1 MSFDAPA
8 DPQMLDTRYLALEVA
23 ESDDADSFLASSST
37 GSPAVDP
44 AKRVYKIPSYKNSAE
59 DENQW
64 SFGLARSPTSK
75 TRPVGRAIEN
85 DENHSKRS
93 STGSSLKQLFNK
105 IDIND
110 TTRSSNKE
118 NASQVQQS
126 ENRIPSP
133 KRLLKQS
140 HTKVTNAKFRTPLR
154 PISNQSTLSRDER
167 IRDFGL
173 VNPRSGDNSKWR
185 SPNSDKRASSHVH
198 SPSVTSIDSFSS
210 SVSSSKWKFWK
221 NDNLLSRSLSSRSI
235 NVQAPNAAQSKPT
248 NQLHKKSSIA
258 SFQNSIFGSG
268 NHTQKKRDSGFVM
281 PDHQSTKE
289 LNHKHSSSNLSFRSL
304 KHKTSHSSLNKL
316 KIRRK
321 GNTQELNDQAKST
334 CQISLPVPDQVSKD
348 KIQLK
353 LKNSTSL
360 ASLSSEITPINTLD
374 YNDSILQQILQLCDV
389 SYILHDLSEA
399 QSLNLIMLNSN
410 SVQLSH
416 NFWKTY
422 HNDTQASIICKKIS
436 LGTLSDLTTSNL
448 ISLHELKSLRFL
460 QGTTGVAHLL
470 QAYIMPS
477 DQTRDDHDLVL
488 YLFFKDHG
496 TPLSGCPK
504 IDYRQALSI
513 FWQCVSILYVAESK
527 FQFEHRNLTLDHIL
541 VDSRGNV
548 TLIDL
553 KCCRFVSI
561 NTNKAFYTRL
571 DHHFFFQ
578 GQGNLQFEIYES
590 MRSLLSQPT
599 SWATFEPRTNLLW
612 LYYLSMNLLKMAR
625 NSGGSRV
632 SNHEESILIKLAH
645 LLDPARRQSSKI
657 FKRKDPSIRTCG
669 DLLSSRQQIM
679 Q

>member
-1 MSFDAPA
+1 MSFDTPA
-8 DPQMLDTRYLALEVA
+8 DSQILGTRYLALEVA
-23 ESDDADSFLASSST
+23 ESDDADSLLASSST

-44 AKRVYKIPSYKNSAE
+44 AKRVYKIPSYKSSIE

-64 SFGLARSPTSK
+64 SLGLARSPASK
-75 TRPVGRAIEN
+75 ARPAGRSIEN
-85 DENHSKRS
+85 EENHSKRS

-110 TTRSSNKE
+110 TIHSSNKE
-118 NASQVQQS
+118 NTSQVQLS

-133 KRLLKQS
+133 SKRLLKQS
-140 HTKVTNAKFRTPLR
+140 HTKVANSKFRTPLR
-154 PISNQSTLSRDER
+154 PISDQSTLSRDEG

-173 VNPRSGDNSKWR
+173 LNSRSGDNWR

-198 SPSVTSIDSFSS
+198 SPSITSIDSFSS
-210 SVSSSKWKFWK
+210 SVSSPKWKFWK

-235 NVQAPNAAQSKPT
+235 NVQASDSARSQTT
-248 NQLHKKSSIA
+248 NQLQKKSSIS

-268 NHTQKKRDSGFVM
+268 NHTQKKRDSGFIM

-321 GNTQELNDQAKST
+321 GNTQESNGQAKSA
-334 CQISLPVPDQVSKD
+334 CQISLPVPDQVSRD
-348 KIQLK
+348 KMQLK

-389 SYILHDLSEA
+389 SYILHDLFEA

-410 SVQLSH
+410 SVQLSR

-422 HNDTQASIICKKIS
+422 YSDTQASIICKKIS
-436 LGTLSDLTTSNL
+436 LGTLSDLTTSNF

-477 DQTRDDHDLVL
+477 DQNKGDQALVFL

-496 TPLSGCPK
+496 TPLSRCPK
-504 IDYRQALSI
+504 IDYCQALSI
-513 FWQCVSILYVAESK
+513 FWQCASILYVTESK

-541 VDSRGNV
+541 VDPRGNV

-553 KCCRFVSI
+553 KCCRFVSV

-571 DHHFFFQ
+571 DHPFFFQ
-578 GQGNLQFEIYES
+578 GQGNLQFEMYES

-612 LYYLSMNLLKMAR
+612 LYYVSINLLKMGR
-625 NSGGSRV
+625 KSGGSHV
-632 SNHEESILIKLAH
+632 SNHEESVLIKLAH
-645 LLDPARRQSSKI
+645 LLDPARRQSKKI
-657 FKRKDPSIRTCG
+657 FKKKDLSIRTCG
-669 DLLSSRQQIM
+669 DLLSSRQDIM
-679 Q
+679 E